1 MKTSTINY
9 FQRLLII
16 QFLCLVLMGITH
28 PSFAQGC
35 SYSVD
40 ELDKVTN
47 KVTKITKKKTVWDV
61 PFASEGKMSLSK
73 IGDEYSVGFFYEN
86 AFGGTGGFIVNQNA
100 ELSFQLEDGTD
111 IKLLKVK
118 DGYPITKEQLDQML
132 KSKVVLIRFYYTE
145 LKTGTYTHPSFY
157 KPDGK
162 QAGHIQNLVHC
173 VY

>member
-1 MKTSTINY
+1 MKTLKPVFKMKNTLFVIITG
-9 FQRLLII
+9 LL
-16 QFLCLVLMGITH
+16 LSNPTW
-28 PSFAQGC
+28 AQDC
-35 SYSVD
+35 KY
-40 ELDKVTN
+40 ETNEMDKSTN

-162 QAGHIQNLVHC
+162 QAGHIQSLVQC